1 MKAFVTG
8 VAGFIGSH
16 AAAALLKQG
25 HEVVGVD
32 NLNTYYD
39 PALKQARLANLAQQ
53 EGFRFIEQDIA
64 DAPALAKIVQDFKPE
79 RIVHLAAQAG
89 VRYSIENPMVYAQS
103 NLMGHVSVLE
113 AARHCDSVAHMVY
126 ASSSSVYG
134 ERNDPPFSED
144 DPVNAPVSL
153 YAATKRAD
161 ELMSATYSN
170 LYGMA
175 LTGLR
180 FFTVYGPWG
189 RPDMAYWTFT
199 DAILKGRPIKLFN
212 EGQMERD
219 FTFIDDVIETLM
231 RIVDDQPDASQHRLY
246 NIGGSDPRPLSQF
259 IAALEK
265 ACGRD
270 AITELAPMQA
280 GDVTRTCADVT
291 RIKRDYG
298 YAPSTPI
305 EAGLMRFVDWY
316 RDYFKI

>member
-16 AAAALLKQG
+16 AAATLLKQG

-32 NLNTYYD
+32 NLNSYYD
-39 PALKQARLANLAQQ
+39 PALKQERLANLTAHD
-53 EGFRFIEQDIA
+53 GFRFIELDIA
-64 DAPALAKIVQDFKPE
+64 DAPALAKTVQDFQPD

-89 VRYSIENPMVYAQS
+89 VRYSLENPMAYAQS

-134 ERNDPPFSED
+134 ERNDPPFRED

-161 ELMSATYSN
+161 ELMSASYSK

-189 RPDMAYWTFT
+189 RPDMAYWVFT
-199 DAILKGRPIKLFN
+199 DAILNGRPIKLFN
-212 EGQMERD
+212 EGKMERD
-219 FTFIDDVIETLM
+219 FTFIDDVIETLL
-231 RIVDDQPDASQHRLY
+231 RIVDDRPGLSTHRLY
-246 NIGGSDPRPLSQF
+246 NIGGSGPRPLCEF
-259 IAALEK
+259 IQALEK
-265 ACGRD
+265 ACGRE
-270 AITELAPMQA
+270 AITEIAPMQA
-280 GDVTRTCADVT
+280 GDVTCTSADVT

-305 EAGLMRFVDWY
+305 ETGLGQFVDWY
-316 RDYFKI
+316 RDYLKI